1 MSIHPM
7 SQFDSPVWIKNA
19 TAMTELKIVM
29 VSYPCLKLHI
39 KFTANN
45 FHIKF
50 TEPTPYLEIESKGLV
65 HKPCDENTE
74 RDDANRNLE
83 RTRNSYWD

>member
-39 KFTANN
+39 KFFSQFA
-45 FHIKF
+45 H
-50 TEPTPYLEIESKGLV
+50 EI
-65 HKPCDENTE
+65 
-74 RDDANRNLE
+74 
-83 RTRNSYWD
+83 Y